1 MRKMK
6 KRSRRIGKE
15 YEKKGRGK
23 GVAAVA
29 DADAEENKRKEKNR
43 GDPLTCAT
51 ASITA
56 PLSTSIL
63 TISVWPFCAARM
75 SAVAP
80 S

>member
-1 MRKMK
+1 MRNMK
-6 KRSRRIGKE
+6 RRSRRIGKE
-15 YEKKGRGK
+15 YEKKEEE
-23 GVAAVA
+23 AVA
-29 DADAEENKRKEKNR
+29 ADAEENKIKEKNR

>member
-1 MRKMK
+1 MR
-6 KRSRRIGKE
+6 
-15 YEKKGRGK
+15 EKK
-23 GVAAVA
+23 
-29 DADAEENKRKEKNR
+29 NKRKEKKREEQIR

-51 ASITA
+51 ASMTA